1 MCLLWLL
8 TLAKSNT
15 LSYFLQ
21 NILTRFFLEL
31 QGMRIPSYDDELLR
45 LAEDLARRMLPAF
58 DTPTGMEL
66 SFGDSRYQLGR
77 INLVKNVV

>member
-1 MCLLWLL
+1 MVVNFSQVDSLG
-8 TLAKSNT
+8 
-15 LSYFLQ
+15 YFLQ

-31 QGMRIPSYDDELLR
+31 QGMRIPSYDDELLH

-66 SFGDSRYQLGR
+66 DFGDSRYQLGR
-77 INLVKNVV
+77 INHVKNVV